1 MAAMLQSLRLVRLLL
16 LSLGAAALAI
26 GLAPSARAQDA
37 SKISDEIDPSL
48 HWLRTKIELATG
60 SYGGVE
66 PTALVLRAFAQ
77 SPRQY
82 VPSDG
87 PFIAR
92 AVAFLQG
99 KQRADGSIADPSTA
113 KERIPDTTALAVA
126 ALTALPEGSAADS
139 LKRAL
144 AFLSPRMGEVTIQ
157 PATDPADAAAARK
170 LAADWLGR
178 RRADASWDGPQGAVA
193 ATAEGVLAL
202 NSCWRVLLKD
212 AQPSAPKEAK
222 PLPQV
227 APADRAKSV
236 AALERGAKFLL
247 TQAIAGQPGRFGRDG
262 KADAGVT
269 AMALAA
275 LARLPAPRPPE
286 VEAALGAGLD
296 WLIELYRSGKIRESG
311 MSNYVTS
318 ALVMAVAAAGRPQD
332 KALVAEAQV
341 FLKSLQSDEGSGYS
355 EGDRYYGGIGYG
367 GDERPDLSNLSMAM
381 EALAASGLDQKDP
394 AFQKALVFLQRCQN
408 RSESNDVVA
417 QDGKALVKSGNDG
430 GAGYAPGESKAGFI
444 TLADGTKVPK
454 SYGSMTYALLRCYL
468 FAGLTKGD
476 PRVAAAW
483 KWLSENYTLDVNPGF
498 EGGADPAAPY
508 QGLFYYFHSMARA
521 LDLYGEET
529 LTDRAGIAH
538 AWRAELA
545 GRMTAMQR
553 QDGSWKNDNS
563 PRWWE
568 GNPVLATS
576 YALLTLS
583 YALPR

>member
-1 MAAMLQSLRLVRLLL
+1 MGAMFQPLRLARLALLL
-16 LSLGAAALAI
+16 FGTALA
-26 GLAPSARAQDA
+26 LAAPTRAQDA
-37 SKISDEIDPSL
+37 SKISDEIDPAL
-48 HWLRTKIELATG
+48 HWLRTKMELATG

-82 VPSDG
+82 VPGDG

-99 KQRADGSIADPSTA
+99 KQRADGSIADPTTPQ
-113 KERIPDTTALAVA
+113 ERLADTTALAVA
-126 ALTALPEGSAADS
+126 ALTALPEGSAADT

-144 AFLSPRMGEVTIQ
+144 AYLSPRMNDVTIH
-157 PATDPADAAAARK
+157 PAADPTDAAAARK
-170 LAADWLGR
+170 LAGEWLAR
-178 RRADASWDGPQGAVA
+178 RRPDGSWDGPNGAVV
-193 ATAEGVLAL
+193 ATAEAVLAL
-202 NSCWRVLLKD
+202 NSSWRVLLKD
-212 AQPSAPKEAK
+212 ARPSAPKATE
-222 PLPQV
+222 PLPV
-227 APADRAKSV
+227 FSPADRARSI
-236 AALERGAKFLL
+236 AAMERGARFLL
-247 TQAIAGQPGRFGRDG
+247 TQMIADQPGRFGRDG

-269 AMALAA
+269 AMALAG
-275 LARLPAPRPPE
+275 LARLPAPRPPD
-286 VEAALGAGLD
+286 VDKALGAGLD
-296 WLIELYRSGKIRESG
+296 WLTELYRSGKLREGG
-311 MSNYVTS
+311 MANYVTS

-332 KALVAEAQV
+332 RALVGEAQA

-367 GDERPDLSNLSMAM
+367 GDERPDLSNLSMAL
-381 EALAASGLDQKDP
+381 EALAASDLDQKDP

-408 RSESNDVVA
+408 RSESNDVSIREGQA
-417 QDGKALVKSGNDG
+417 TIKSGNDG

-444 TLADGTKVPK
+444 TLADGTKVPR

-468 FAGLTKGD
+468 FAGLTKDD
-476 PRVAAAW
+476 PRVQAAW
-483 KWLSENYTLDVNPGF
+483 KWLCENYTLDVNPGF
-498 EGGADPAAPY
+498 EGGGDPAAPY
-508 QGLFYYFHSMARA
+508 QGLYYYFHSMGRA
-521 LDLYGEET
+521 LQLYGSET
-529 LTDRAGIAH
+529 LIDRAGKEH

-576 YALLTLS
+576 YALLTLA